1 MIENGKQRIATQ
13 SMIQPPIRRSG
24 VEARI
29 EELAMWSR
37 AVWAYSSPSQ
47 VIRRSSTPGNLNTV
61 PEALVIRES
70 LLVIISLCNKV
81 LFENGSSKK
90 EGSALNG
97 TEDYQSHF
105 ARLAS
110 QLRTLREMMGGL
122 SLQDTLTQQSFSSFA
137 RAIRRELLECPPLNI
152 ELVSNPITDPPP
164 SAAKVI
170 PMMGQTAYG
179 SILLEACGTL
189 FYDLQVLRHI
199 ETHLSRDGILK
210 RCLPL
215 FAMVLDDCKRTANL
229 VARRVVGRLG
239 VPTEIK
245 DGIDGAVYCLELEA
259 RKVSEHELVGV
270 ASARNTIELF
280 AHVENAHGILR
291 DAIQQAVVGIYGSFD
306 PSMKGESLFQ
316 SFSTKLE
323 QSMKLRDE
331 IWKLLARMR
340 SFEREPQ
347 PARVNR
353 LVQAVMAFREE
364 SLRLLMFKDWELY
377 YTLVEELTVA
387 RSLRELLQAL
397 HKFATFLETL
407 LGQISLRAVLLNHP
421 FDYPELALED

>member
-13 SMIQPPIRRSG
+13 HIIPPGTRPSG

-37 AVWAYSSPSQ
+37 AVWVYSSPSQ
-47 VIRRSSTPGNLNTV
+47 VIRRSSTPGTLNTV
-61 PEALVIRES
+61 PEALVVRES

-81 LFENGSSKK
+81 LFENGPSKK
-90 EGSALNG
+90 NG
-97 TEDYQSHF
+97 NAQNGVDDYQSHF

-110 QLRTLREMMGGL
+110 QLRTIREMMGGL

-137 RAIRRELLECPPLNI
+137 RAIRRELLECPPLNA
-152 ELVSNPITDPPP
+152 ELVSNPVTDPPP
-164 SAAKVI
+164 NAERVI
-170 PMMGQTAYG
+170 PVMRQTLYG
-179 SILLEACGTL
+179 SILLEASGTL

-199 ETHLSRDGILK
+199 ETHLNRDGILK

-215 FAMVLDDCKRTANL
+215 FAMVLDDCKRAANL
-229 VARRVVGRLG
+229 VSRRVVNRQG
-239 VPTEIK
+239 VPAEIR
-245 DGIDGAVYCLELEA
+245 DGIDGSVYCLELEA

-291 DAIQQAVVGIYGSFD
+291 DAIQQAVVGIFGSFD
-306 PSMKGESLFQ
+306 PSLKGEVLFQ

-323 QSMKLRDE
+323 QSLKLRDE